1 MYTNSNQLVIV
12 GKTLFIGATKTD
24 KFPRTNLLRNTQDLY
39 DEKFKMFL
47 KDTKEDLRNGKD
59 NGVLRQGVRGLNHKV
74 SILSTLI
81 SAFRNKYI
89 FDHIGKHSL
98 GQLNM

>member
-1 MYTNSNQLVIV
+1 M
-12 GKTLFIGATKTD
+12 GKTLFIGAMKTD

-59 NGVLRQGVRGLNHKV
+59 NGVLR
-74 SILSTLI
+74 
-81 SAFRNKYI
+81 
-89 FDHIGKHSL
+89 
-98 GQLNM
+98 